1 MSSNN
6 PNLNGSHNYTQLP
19 RLFSLVCLSSVCFTD
34 VLNMS
39 KSRSE
44 QWLNHAESTRI
55 GSPCGS
61 KVLAPRYQHWPAP
74 ADSVRQGIGTFWCDA
89 FFASYTK
96 VVQVCKCASYVQSNI
111 PRLGIRLRLPGLSF
125 GWYIHTN
132 TIKFSTF
139 EDMWPSLR
147 NCGASKRIGE
157 ASVWGSPRT
166 FHAKSPKC
174 SA

>member
-55 GSPCGS
+55 VSPCGS
-61 KVLAPRYQHWPAP
+61 KVLAPRYLCAARNWN
-74 ADSVRQGIGTFWCDA
+74 VLMRC
-89 FFASYTK
+89 FFCILYK
-96 VVQVCKCASYVQSNI
+96 
-111 PRLGIRLRLPGLSF
+111 G
-125 GWYIHTN
+125 
-132 TIKFSTF
+132 
-139 EDMWPSLR
+139 
-147 NCGASKRIGE
+147 GASLQMCQLCTIQYPKVGNPTT
-157 ASVWGSPRT
+157 A
-166 FHAKSPKC
+166 AKTLFWMVHPHEHNKILNF
-174 SA
+174 